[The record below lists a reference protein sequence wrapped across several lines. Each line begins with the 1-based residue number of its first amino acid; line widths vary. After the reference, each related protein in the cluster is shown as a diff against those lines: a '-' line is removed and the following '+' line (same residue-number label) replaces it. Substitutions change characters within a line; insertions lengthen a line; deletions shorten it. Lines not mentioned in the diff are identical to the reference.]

1 MTRTPA
7 EARSWALDRVGD
19 FGWDNLCLSFVRQ
32 AFEVDYTPAS
42 SWPTSERQAG
52 RAWDRAQRKHRTS
65 NPDAIPANVP
75 VFWELN
81 TEADHV
87 AFSLGDGWC
96 LSNDL
101 VVDGRI
107 DKVRIADVVR
117 KWGGQLLGW
126 TEDLVGNRVI
136 PAAAP
141 TPKVRRVDGV
151 DISHHQSGAIDY
163 AAAKRAGVRWLY
175 HKATEGATFTDTNYA
190 KRRAEAK
197 AAGLPFGAYHFAR
210 ASAGD
215 AVLEARHFL
224 KVAAPK
230 PGDLRPALDL
240 ETTEG
245 LSNAQLRTWAAQFSA
260 EVKKQT
266 GVLPVVYTP
275 FDLGDAV
282 EGCVIWRPRYNDANT
297 PPELPWDIWQ
307 FSNGVLGRPD
317 QVAGFGH
324 VDLNTMRAGLELDD
338 LLIPK
343 KKRRRIRRWVGSLI
357 QVWYNLGDGSDA
369 AKAADLTKFAKG
381 GAHLIFLSE
390 AGDRVAMLKA
400 WAKEHGFHY
409 WPGDGSPGAAST
421 PVLIRLDVLPC
432 VALMRTTEAAPATHV
447 GAAGAGPST
456 VKRKVIN
463 EVVVRRRWKIGV
475 WRRPERYLPGHWAA
489 SVDREDE
496 PNVKSRRTLWR
507 LHTRKV
513 IGLAGVGYRFARTW
527 VFGDLNTEWESDL
540 CDEFR
545 RADFERLPTGPTHGQ
560 HRTIDLWLL
569 RAGRRKPTRRQLKRW
584 VRRAFTASGSSDH
597 HAVVVETN

>member
-7 EARSWALDRVGD
+7 QARAWALDRLGES
-19 FGWDNLCLSFVRQ
+19 GWDNLCLKFVRE
-32 AFEVDYTPAS
+32 AFGVDYTPAS

-52 RAWDRAQRKHRTS
+52 RAWDRAQHKHRTS
-65 NPDAIPANVP
+65 DPAAIPANVP

-117 KWGGQLLGW
+117 EWGGQLLGW
-126 TEDLVGNRVI
+126 TEDLVGNRVV
-136 PAAAP
+136 PAAPAP
-141 TPKVRRVDGV
+141 KGRRVDGV
-151 DISHHQSGAIDY
+151 DISHHQGHAIDY
-163 AAAKRAGVRWLY
+163 AAAKRAGVRWMY
-175 HKATEGATFTDTNYA
+175 HKATEGATFTDSNYEH
-190 KRRAEAK
+190 RRAEAK
-197 AAGLPFGAYHFAR
+197 AAGIPFGAYHFAR
-210 ASAGD
+210 AGADD

-224 KVAAPK
+224 SVAKPK

-245 LSNAQLRTWAAQFSA
+245 RSLPQLRTWAELFIA
-260 EVKKQT
+260 EVKLQT
-266 GVLPVVYTP
+266 GVVPVIYTP
-275 FDLGDAV
+275 FDLGDSADD
-282 EGCVIWRPRYNDANT
+282 CVSWRPRYNDANT

-324 VDLNTMRAGLELDD
+324 VDLNTMRLGLELAD

-343 KKRRRIRRWVGSLI
+343 RRRKVKRWAGSLI
-357 QVWYNLGDGSDA
+357 QVWYNLGDGSDE
-369 AKAADLTKFAKG
+369 AKAADLTKCAKG
-381 GAHLIFLSE
+381 GAHLVFLAE
-390 AGDRVAMLKA
+390 AGDRVRMLQS
-400 WAKEHGFHY
+400 WAKAHGFHY
-409 WPGDGSPGAAST
+409 FPGDGSPGAAST

-432 VALMRTTEAAPATHV
+432 VALMKTTEASPETAV
-447 GAAGAGPST
+447 GSAGAGPSR

-463 EVVVRRRWKIGV
+463 EVVVQRRFKIGV
-475 WRRPERYLPGHWAA
+475 WRRPERYLPGHWVA
-489 SVDREDE
+489 SVDRVNL
-496 PNVKSRRTLWR
+496 PNAKARRVLWR
-507 LHTRKV
+507 RHTRAV
-513 IGLAGVGYRFARTW
+513 VARAGVGFRWARTW
-527 VFGDLNTEWESDL
+527 VPGDMNTEWSSDL
-540 CDEFR
+540 CEEFR
-545 RADFERLPTGPTHGQ
+545 KVDFECLPTGPTHGE

-584 VRRAFTASGSSDH
+584 VRRAFTVSGSSDH